1 MTDMS
6 YQVDN
11 ELHRVFI
18 NVIRERRKSLDL
30 TQKDVAKILRVD
42 QSTYAGI
49 EAGRASPS
57 LDTIERVAKALKFKS
72 AVELFAS
79 QFAHA

>member
-1 MTDMS
+1 MS
-6 YQVDN
+6 YQIDN
-11 ELHRVFI
+11 KLHRVFI
-18 NVIRERRKSLDL
+18 DAIRERRKSLDL

-57 LDTIERVAKALKFKS
+57 LDTIERVAKALKFKN
-72 AVELFAS
+72 AIELFAS
-79 QFAHA
+79 HLTHA